1 MLGNLIQNAN
11 QKLEYTAAPNR
22 LREMIAVLR
31 RREIVYGMTPE
42 KMRLILED
50 LGPTFVKLGQIM
62 SLRPDFLP
70 QDYCDELI
78 KLQTSAKPL
87 PFTIIKDILEEE
99 YNQKWTNIFDSID
112 EVAWGSA
119 SIAQVHRA
127 VLKDG
132 SQVVIKVQRPGIY
145 EVMSKDIVLLKR
157 AASLLKVVSG
167 SRDVVDFDMVLDE
180 MWSIAKQEIIS

>member
-1 MLGNLIQNAN
+1 
-11 QKLEYTAAPNR
+11 
-22 LREMIAVLR
+22 
-31 RREIVYGMTPE
+31 
-42 KMRLILED
+42 MRLILED

-62 SLRPDFLP
+62 SLQPRL
-70 QDYCDELI
+70 CRRITVTELI

-132 SQVVIKVQRPGIY
+132 SQVVIKVQRPGI
-145 EVMSKDIVLLKR
+145 
-157 AASLLKVVSG
+157 
-167 SRDVVDFDMVLDE
+167 
-180 MWSIAKQEIIS
+180 